1 MQLNQLKML
10 LRHYFDM
17 NFIIETNDVGTSAR
31 KGILK
36 TEHGNIKTPIF
47 MPVGTIGA
55 VKTMAPEDLHSVQS
69 QIILGNTYHLYLRPG
84 TKVLNEAG
92 GLHKFNSWDKPI
104 LTDSGGFQVFSLAR
118 LNKISDDGV
127 EFQSHLDGSRHM
139 FTPEFS
145 MEIQRNIGA
154 DIIMAFDECPPGDSE
169 KKIVEKAV
177 ERTTKWIERCHR
189 WLNKN
194 QELYNYKQVL
204 FPIVQGSINHR
215 LRKKSIEELIPFSTC
230 GIALGGLAVGEE
242 KNAMLDTIQYC
253 TELLPK
259 DQPRYLMGVGK
270 PSDLLHAIRNGI
282 DMFDCVMPTRNGR
295 NGHIFTS
302 NGVINIKNEK
312 YKHDF
317 SSVDE
322 SSSHPWGAKFSKSYV
337 RHLFNINEILGLRIA
352 STLNLAY
359 YLNLMRDAREKISEG
374 SFNTWSNSLLRQMK
388 DMKGM

>member
-1 MQLNQLKML
+1 MQLNLLKML

-17 NFIIETNDVGTSAR
+17 NFIVETNDVGTSAR
-31 KGILK
+31 RGILK
-36 TEHGNIKTPIF
+36 TDHGKIKTPIF

-92 GLHKFNSWDKPI
+92 GLHKFNGWDKPM

-177 ERTTKWIERCHR
+177 ERTTKWIKKCDR
-189 WLNKN
+189 WLKENK
-194 QELYNYKQVL
+194 ELYNYKQVL

-242 KNAMLDTIQYC
+242 KNAMLDTIEYC
-253 TELLPK
+253 TNLLPK

-270 PSDLLHAIRNGI
+270 PSDLLHAIRNGV

-317 SSVDE
+317 SPVDD
-322 SSSHPWGAKFSKSYV
+322 SSSHPWGSNFSRSYV

-359 YLNLMRDAREKISEG
+359 YLNLMEKAREKISEG
-374 SFNTWSNSLLRQMK
+374 SFNTWSNSLLSKMK
-388 DMKGM
+388 NMKGM

>member
-282 DMFDCVMPTRNGR
+282 DMFDCVLPTRNGR

-359 YLNLMRDAREKISEG
+359 YLNLMKDAREKISEG
-374 SFNTWSNSLLRQMK
+374 SFNTWSKSLLRQMK

>member
-1 MQLNQLKML
+1 ML

-17 NFIIETNDVGTSAR
+17 NFIVEANDVGSSAR

-36 TEHGNIKTPIF
+36 TDHGNINTPIF

-55 VKTMAPEDLHSVQS
+55 VKTMAPEDLYSLKS

-92 GLHKFNSWDKPI
+92 GLHKFNSWDKPV

-177 ERTTKWIERCHR
+177 ERTTKWIERCDR
-189 WLNKN
+189 WLKKN

-322 SSSHPWGAKFSKSYV
+322 SSSHQWGAKFSKSYV

-359 YLNLMRDAREKISEG
+359 YLNLMTDAREKISEG
-374 SFNTWSNSLLRQMK
+374 SFNTWSNSLLRKMK

>member
-282 DMFDCVMPTRNGR
+282 DMFDCVLPTRNGR

-322 SSSHPWGAKFSKSYV
+322 SSFHPWGAKFSKSYV

>member
-17 NFIIETNDVGTSAR
+17 NFIIETNDVDTSAR

-189 WLNKN
+189 WLKKN

-204 FPIVQGSINHR
+204 FPIVQGSINHK

>member
-17 NFIIETNDVGTSAR
+17 NFIIETNDVDTSAR

-189 WLNKN
+189 WLKKN

-282 DMFDCVMPTRNGR
+282 DMFDCVLPTRNGR

>member
-1 MQLNQLKML
+1 MQLNLLKML

-17 NFIIETNDVGTSAR
+17 NFIVETNDVGTSAR
-31 KGILK
+31 RGILK
-36 TEHGNIKTPIF
+36 TDHGNIKTPIF

-92 GLHKFNSWDKPI
+92 GLHKFNGWDKPM

-177 ERTTKWIERCHR
+177 ERTTKWIKKCDR
-189 WLNKN
+189 WLKENK
-194 QELYNYKQVL
+194 ELYNYKQVL

-242 KNAMLDTIQYC
+242 KNAMLDTIEYC
-253 TELLPK
+253 TNLLPK

-270 PSDLLHAIRNGI
+270 PSDLLHAIRNGV

-317 SSVDE
+317 SPVDD
-322 SSSHPWGAKFSKSYV
+322 SSSHPWGSNFSRSYV

-359 YLNLMRDAREKISEG
+359 YLNLMEKAREKISEG
-374 SFNTWSNSLLRQMK
+374 SFNTWSNSLLSKMK
-388 DMKGM
+388 NMKGM

>member
-1 MQLNQLKML
+1 ML

-17 NFIIETNDVGTSAR
+17 NFIVEANDVGSSAR

-36 TEHGNIKTPIF
+36 TDHGNINTPIF

-55 VKTMAPEDLHSVQS
+55 VKTMAPEDLYSLQS

-92 GLHKFNSWDKPI
+92 GLHKFNSWDKPV

-177 ERTTKWIERCHR
+177 ERTTKWIERCDI
-189 WLNKN
+189 WLKKN

-359 YLNLMRDAREKISEG
+359 YLNLMTDAREKISEG
-374 SFNTWSNSLLRQMK
+374 SFNTWSNSLLRKMK

>member
-189 WLNKN
+189 WLKKN

-259 DQPRYLMGVGK
+259 NQPRYLMGVGK

-317 SSVDE
+317 SLVDE

-359 YLNLMRDAREKISEG
+359 YLNLMKDAREKISEG
-374 SFNTWSNSLLRQMK
+374 SFNTWSKSLLRQMK